1 MAASAS
7 EVLLPPIIFEAG
19 LREAETSLPDPKIV
33 QVMDH
38 FKIESHGELGYL
50 HFRKPSLIDD

>member
-19 LREAETSLPDPKIV
+19 LREAETSLPDPKII

-38 FKIESHGELGYL
+38 FKIESHGGHGELG
-50 HFRKPSLIDD
+50 